1 MTKWTS
7 AEKFLVFLF
16 HKQTSIIY
24 NKTIEKAELFEQTFF
39 LVKAD
44 KILFDKTKLTKK
56 LFGNTVQT
64 VFSKNIIFFVKI

>member
-39 LVKAD
+39 RVKAD
-44 KILFDKTKLTKK
+44 KILFDKPKLTKK
-56 LFGNTVQT
+56 LFGNNVQIM
-64 VFSKNIIFFVKI
+64 FLKNIIFFC